1 VTSTSSDAR
10 PAVRAA
16 ELGTL
21 VVLPWSGE
29 APDGTDMPYLLAYSL
44 GDAAGGPEA
53 TAAAVRQLLVSNGL
67 PVDGQLVDG
76 TAKPSLPVTL
86 LVEAGQAVLNMPQLV
101 AQATAPREWLAA
113 VAARGYAYLVFTTR
127 AWPEAAPGRPVE
139 AAALADFAG
148 AEETLTAA
156 AHVTLPARSLRG

>member
-1 VTSTSSDAR
+1 MTSTSSEAR

-16 ELGTL
+16 SLGTL
-21 VVLPWSGE
+21 VVLAWSGE

-44 GDAAGGPEA
+44 GDTEGGPEA
-53 TAAAVRQLLVSNGL
+53 TAAAVHQMLADNGL
-67 PVDGQLVDG
+67 PVGGNPVDG
-76 TAKPSLPVTL
+76 TARPSLPVTL
-86 LVEAGQAVLNMPQLV
+86 LVEAGQAVVNMPQFV
-101 AQATAPREWLAA
+101 AQADAPPEWLAA
-113 VAARGYAYLVFTTR
+113 VARRGYAYLVFTTR

-156 AHVTLPARSLRG
+156 AHVILPARSLRG